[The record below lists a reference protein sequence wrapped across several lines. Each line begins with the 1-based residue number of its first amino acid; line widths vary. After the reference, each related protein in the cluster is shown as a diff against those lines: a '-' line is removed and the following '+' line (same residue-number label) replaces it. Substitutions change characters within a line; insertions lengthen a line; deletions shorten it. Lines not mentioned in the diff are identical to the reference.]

1 MVDILLFAMVIASAV
16 SLVVVSPRQAK
27 QETLRALRDYN
38 EMLSLHACGG
48 TRTQR
53 KRTSRQNEH
62 RGFVHEVLDQP
73 HWSLFIGGRMSD
85 AKTMKVST
93 LQAPSTT
100 LNLFSSSWSDG

>member
-48 TRTQR
+48 DEDS
-53 KRTSRQNEH
+53 K
-62 RGFVHEVLDQP
+62 
-73 HWSLFIGGRMSD
+73 
-85 AKTMKVST
+85 KT
-93 LQAPSTT
+93 
-100 LNLFSSSWSDG
+100 D